1 MRSFSVALHLN
12 PDNLELWDEDF
23 KWAMQLQQQESGG
36 QEPTSP
42 VNCTDVDRVESD
54 PETQQISEGQIT
66 LDNPSEGHPTVD
78 NPFVGQPKVGNPSR
92 CQSSVGNP
100 SGGQPSVD
108 NPSEVQPILDNPS
121 EGQAFVDNPSR
132 GQQSVDNPFE
142 CHSSVTNNKVNKCE
156 NNVPNMDRIQDD
168 R

>member
-1 MRSFSVALHLN
+1 MRSFSVALHLS

-42 VNCTDVDRVESD
+42 MNCTDVDCVESD
-54 PETQQISEGQIT
+54 PETLQRSEGHATLDNLSESQPILDNESEGQ
-66 LDNPSEGHPTVD
+66 PTVD
-78 NPFVGQPKVGNPSR
+78 NPSE
-92 CQSSVGNP
+92 SEA
-100 SGGQPSVD
+100 SVD
-108 NPSEVQPILDNPS
+108 NPSE
-121 EGQAFVDNPSR
+121 GQSSVDNPSR

-142 CHSSVTNNKVNKCE
+142 GHSSVTNNKVNKCE
-156 NNVPNMDRIQDD
+156 NNAPNMDRIQED

>member
-1 MRSFSVALHLN
+1 MRSFSEALHLN

-36 QEPTSP
+36 QEPTSL
-42 VNCTDVDRVESD
+42 VNCTDVDCVKSD
-54 PETQQISEGQIT
+54 PETLQRSEGHTTLDNLSEGQPI
-66 LDNPSEGHPTVD
+66 LDNESEGQPTVD
-78 NPFVGQPKVGNPSR
+78 NP
-92 CQSSVGNP
+92 
-100 SGGQPSVD
+100 
-108 NPSEVQPILDNPS
+108 SES
-121 EGQAFVDNPSR
+121 EASVDNPSR

-142 CHSSVTNNKVNKCE
+142 GHSSVTNNKVNKCE